1 MRRFSNKC
9 NSTEWTLSA
18 MFSRFANAR
27 VKSALYPNP
36 KQISSIFMGF
46 WCVES
51 GESSVDSRV
60 NFVDSVICFAGDSA
74 ESSVDSADS
83 AILFAWDSSESGVD
97 SVDSAILFA

>member
-51 GESSVDSRV
+51 GESSVDSAIL
-60 NFVDSVICFAGDSA
+60 FAWDSM

-83 AILFAWDSSESGVD
+83 VILFAWDSMESSVD
-97 SVDSAILFA
+97 SVIFFA